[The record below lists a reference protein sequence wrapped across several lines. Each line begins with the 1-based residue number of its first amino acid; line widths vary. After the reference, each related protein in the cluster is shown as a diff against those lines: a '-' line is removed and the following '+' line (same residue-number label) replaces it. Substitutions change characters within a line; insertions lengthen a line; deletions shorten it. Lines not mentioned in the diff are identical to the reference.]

1 MRVLITGGAG
11 FIGSNLSR
19 HLLNS
24 GHEVAIY
31 DDLSSGLHSNI
42 HSEVNF
48 LQGTLIDLPL
58 LKKIVK
64 NIDCVVHLGA
74 RGSVPRSIKNPVQTH
89 EINSTGTLNVLEAC
103 REYGVRYIFSSSSS
117 VYGANMALPKNE
129 QMVLKPLTPYGASK
143 MAGEALSLAYANSY
157 SLPVTTFRFFN
168 IFGPWQRPDHEY
180 AAVIPKWIWQAM
192 ENKGITIFGDG
203 NQTRDFTSVS
213 TVVEIITIS
222 IEKSVTHAEPINLAF
237 GNRISLNQIILELK
251 KYFSNLDVI
260 YKEPRQGDV
269 KDSQNDPTLIKNLF
283 PEVIPKRFDEALFE
297 TKEWLSLNFKSI
309 INGPK
314 MAN

>member
-19 HLLNS
+19 HLLNR

-31 DDLSSGLHSNI
+31 DDLSSGLHSNV

-64 NIDCVVHLGA
+64 NVDCVVHLGA
-74 RGSVPRSIKNPVQTH
+74 RGSVPRSIKNPIQTH

-192 ENKGITIFGDG
+192 ENKGVTVFGDG

-222 IEKSVTHAEPINLAF
+222 IEKSITHAEPINLAF

-251 KYFSNLDVI
+251 KYFPNLNVI
-260 YKEPRQGDV
+260 YKEPRQGDI
-269 KDSQNDPTLIKNLF
+269 KDSQNDPTLIKYLF
-283 PEVIPKRFDEALFE
+283 PEVMPKSFDEALFE

>member
-1 MRVLITGGAG
+1 VRVLITGGAG

-19 HLLNS
+19 HLLNR

-31 DDLSSGLHSNI
+31 DDLSSGLHSNV

-48 LQGTLIDLPL
+48 LQGTLMDLPL
-58 LKKIVK
+58 LKKLVK
-64 NIDCVVHLGA
+64 NIDCMVHLGA
-74 RGSVPRSIKNPVQTH
+74 RGSVPRSIKNPIQTH

-117 VYGANMALPKNE
+117 VYGANTSLPKNE

-192 ENKGITIFGDG
+192 ENKGITVFGDG

-222 IEKSVTHAEPINLAF
+222 IEKSITHAEPINLAF

-260 YKEPRQGDV
+260 YKEPRQGDI
-269 KDSQNDPTLIKNLF
+269 KDSQNDPALIKNLF

-314 MAN
+314 MTN

>member
-19 HLLNS
+19 HLLNR

-31 DDLSSGLHSNI
+31 DDLSSGLHSNV

-192 ENKGITIFGDG
+192 ENKGIMVFGDG

-222 IEKSVTHAEPINLAF
+222 IEKSIIHAEPINLAF

-251 KYFSNLDVI
+251 KYFPNLDVI
-260 YKEPRQGDV
+260 YKEPRQGDI

>member
-19 HLLNS
+19 YLLS
-24 GHEVAIY
+24 RGHEVVVY
-31 DDLSSGLHSNI
+31 DDLSSGLLSNI

-48 LQGTLIDLPL
+48 LQGTLLDLL
-58 LKKIVK
+58 FLKKIIK

-74 RGSVPRSIKNPVQTH
+74 RGSVPRSIKNPIQTH

-192 ENKGITIFGDG
+192 ENKGVTVFGDG

-213 TVVEIITIS
+213 TVVDIITIS
-222 IEKSVTHAEPINLAF
+222 IEKSITHAEPINLAF

-251 KYFSNLDVI
+251 KYFPNLNVI
-260 YKEPRQGDV
+260 YKEPRQGDI
-269 KDSQNDPTLIKNLF
+269 KDSQNDPTLIKYLF
-283 PEVIPKRFDEALFE
+283 PEVIPKKFDEALFE

>member
-19 HLLNS
+19 HLLNR
-24 GHEVAIY
+24 GHEVTIY
-31 DDLSSGLHSNI
+31 DDLSSGLHSNV

-58 LKKIVK
+58 LKKVVK

-74 RGSVPRSIKNPVQTH
+74 RGSVPRSIKNPIQTH

-192 ENKGITIFGDG
+192 ENKGITVFGDG

-213 TVVEIITIS
+213 TVVEIISIS
-222 IEKSVTHAEPINLAF
+222 IEKSITHAEPINLAF

-251 KYFSNLDVI
+251 KYFPNLDVI
-260 YKEPRQGDV
+260 YKEPRQGDI
-269 KDSQNDPTLIKNLF
+269 KDSQNEPTLIKNLF

-314 MAN
+314 VAN

>member
-19 HLLNS
+19 HLLNR

-31 DDLSSGLHSNI
+31 DDLSSGLHSNV

-48 LQGTLIDLPL
+48 LQGTLMDLPL
-58 LKKIVK
+58 LKKLVK
-64 NIDCVVHLGA
+64 NIDCMVHLGA
-74 RGSVPRSIKNPVQTH
+74 RGSVPRSIKNPIQTH

-117 VYGANMALPKNE
+117 VYGANTSLPKNE

-192 ENKGITIFGDG
+192 ENKGITVFGDG

-222 IEKSVTHAEPINLAF
+222 IEKSITHAEPINLAF

-260 YKEPRQGDV
+260 YKEPRQGDI
-269 KDSQNDPTLIKNLF
+269 KDSQNDPALIKNLF

-314 MAN
+314 MTN

>member
-19 HLLNS
+19 HLLNR

-31 DDLSSGLHSNI
+31 DDLSSGLHSNVQ
-42 HSEVNF
+42 SEVNF

-74 RGSVPRSIKNPVQTH
+74 RGSVPRSIKNPIQTH
-89 EINSTGTLNVLEAC
+89 EINSTGTLNVLESC

-192 ENKGITIFGDG
+192 ENKGITVFGDG

-222 IEKSVTHAEPINLAF
+222 IEKSITHAEPINLAF

-251 KYFSNLDVI
+251 KYFPNLDVI
-260 YKEPRQGDV
+260 YKEPRQGDI
-269 KDSQNDPTLIKNLF
+269 KDSQNDPTLIKYLF

>member
-19 HLLNS
+19 HLLS
-24 GHEVAIY
+24 RGHEVVIY
-31 DDLSSGLHSNI
+31 DDLSSGLVTNI

-48 LQGTLIDLPL
+48 LQGTLVDLPF
-58 LKKIVK
+58 LKKIIK
-64 NIDCVVHLGA
+64 NIDCAVHLGA

-103 REYGVRYIFSSSSS
+103 REYGVHYIFSSSSS
-117 VYGANMALPKNE
+117 VYGANTALPKNE

-157 SLPVTTFRFFN
+157 SLPVTTFRLFN

-180 AAVIPKWIWQAM
+180 AAVIPKWIWHAM
-192 ENKGITIFGDG
+192 VNKEIAVFGDG

-213 TVVEIITIS
+213 TVVDILTIS
-222 IEKSVTHAEPINLAF
+222 IEKSITHAEPINLAF
-237 GNRISLNQIILELK
+237 GNRISLNQIIVELEK
-251 KYFSNLDVI
+251 NFSNLNVT
-260 YKEPRQGDV
+260 YKEPRKGDI
-269 KDSQNDPTLIKNLF
+269 KDSQNDSTLIKYLF
-283 PEVIPKRFDEALFE
+283 PEVIPKNFYEALFE
-297 TKEWLSLNFKSI
+297 TKEWLALNFKSV
-309 INGPK
+309 INGPE